1 MSLEDTTV
9 ALRIGMKNV
18 YGKFNYHLILLILE
32 QTIYDDGLCLHD
44 QDDHHDGGGQADFG
58 EKDLEVNE
66 VFPPWL

>member
-32 QTIYDDGLCLHD
+32 QTIHDDGLREHEHD
-44 QDDHHDGGGQADFG
+44 HQGQADVG

>member
-9 ALRIGMKNV
+9 ALRIGIKNV
-18 YGKFNYHLILLILE
+18 YGEFNYHLILLILE
-32 QTIYDDGLCLHD
+32 QTIYEHD
-44 QDDHHDGGGQADFG
+44 QDDHHDGGGQADVG

>member
-9 ALRIGMKNV
+9 ALRIGIKNI
-18 YGKFNYHLILLILE
+18 YGEINYHLILLILE
-32 QTIYDDGLCLHD
+32 QTIYEHD
-44 QDDHHDGGGQADFG
+44 QYDHHDGGGQADVG